1 MRWKREGSY
10 DGYAAWGLLGS
21 KYSHF
26 IVFKVRESKIEIRR
40 QENKTFRHEF
50 SRGMWKDGIALAQQK
65 YAIQVYANDK
75 GKQTSLL
82 CN

>member
-1 MRWKREGSY
+1 VKCAGNEKDRTMVMLLGDS
-10 DGYAAWGLLGS
+10 LGS

-50 SRGMWKDGIALAQQK
+50 SRGMWK
-65 YAIQVYANDK
+65 
-75 GKQTSLL
+75 
-82 CN
+82 